1 MPRLRRLAAL
11 ATAVALAGGSVFVS
25 GSAHAKAPCYTQA
38 EFEAEQAIR
47 LHTELMV
54 VGLTCGEMSQAGG
67 PSLFA
72 QYKQFTLQHRN
83 DIVSWEKA
91 LIGHFKRSRGGNA
104 TREFDSFRT
113 RLANET
119 SQRAIA
125 LSNPVFCQ
133 AYVPAVVKA
142 LAMSRQDLMES
153 LKADRPMRLAAVPRC
168 DAPAKPSAA
177 RVAAAG
183 GGRPE
188 AIQVAASGAVPS
200 AVTTR

>member
-11 ATAVALAGGSVFVS
+11 AATLALVSGPALA
-25 GSAHAKAPCYTQA
+25 AKAPCYTQA

-54 VGLTCGEMSQAGG
+54 VGLTCGEASQAGG

-72 QYKQFTLQHRN
+72 QYKEFTLHHR
-83 DIVSWEKA
+83 DQIVQWEKA
-91 LIGHFKRSRGGNA
+91 LIGHFKRFKGGNA

-133 AYVPAVVKA
+133 AYVPAVMQA
-142 LAMSRQDLMES
+142 LAMSQQELLS
-153 LKADRPMRLAAVPRC
+153 TLKADKPLRLATAPRC
-168 DAPAKPSAA
+168 EAPAKAPATK
-177 RVAAAG
+177 VAAG
-183 GGRPE
+183 GGALPDII
-188 AIQVAASGAVPS
+188 AAAS
-200 AVTTR
+200 R